1 MQESMLFGFLA
12 LSVWGAGLPLLLRRG
27 EKCLPQERR
36 LQIIV
41 AMLGLLAAIV
51 VFSINEP
58 LFPFS
63 VVILVVAG
71 LALVQALRNL
81 RLLQMNLSLGILI
94 YEILVKNLVSD
105 WSFTVKGLLL
115 LFCGIVL
122 LLSNIFIIRGRRQ
135 ASKEVAS

>member
-1 MQESMLFGFLA
+1 
-12 LSVWGAGLPLLLRRG
+12 
-27 EKCLPQERR
+27 
-36 LQIIV
+36 
-41 AMLGLLAAIV
+41 
-51 VFSINEP
+51 
-58 LFPFS
+58 
-63 VVILVVAG
+63 